1 MKEQIL
7 EKLKDEKFVEKLFV
21 CESVEQVQDFFKDSG
36 VEITKEEAQEVIDG
50 MVMLS
55 QKMLSLS
62 EEELEACSGGSTLGD
77 NLKKLSAD
85 GANHLINGIRN
96 ANDFLQENGEF
107 VAGTAVGGAAGV
119 ATVAA
124 TIIAG
129 VGAYKAGKYVYNAV
143 KRNSKLISE
152 LTRAGVAL
160 SGAAAAGATLGG
172 LAALMSF
179 YED

>member
-62 EEELEACSGGSTLGD
+62 EEELEACSGGSAPGD
-77 NLKKLSAD
+77 NLKKFSAD
-85 GANHLINGIRN
+85 GANYLINGICN

-107 VAGTAVGGAAGV
+107 VAG
-119 ATVAA
+119 
-124 TIIAG
+124 
-129 VGAYKAGKYVYNAV
+129 
-143 KRNSKLISE
+143 
-152 LTRAGVAL
+152 
-160 SGAAAAGATLGG
+160 AAAGGT
-172 LAALMSF
+172 AALMSF
-179 YED
+179 YGA

>member
-21 CESVEQVQDFFKDSG
+21 CESVEQVKDFFKDSG

-62 EEELEACSGGSTLGD
+62 EEELEACSGGSKSG
-77 NLKKLSAD
+77 NNVKECASNSARY
-85 GANHLINGIRN
+85 LINGICD
-96 ANDFLQENGEF
+96 ANDFIQDNAEF
-107 VAGTAVGGAAGV
+107 IVGAAAGGTA
-119 ATVAA
+119 VAA

-143 KRNSKLISE
+143 KKNSKLISKVA
-152 LTRAGVAL
+152 RAT
-160 SGAAAAGATLGG
+160 AAGATLAGT
-172 LAALMSF
+172 AALMSF
-179 YED
+179 YTI

>member
-7 EKLKDEKFVEKLFV
+7 AKLKEEKFVEKLFT
-21 CESVEQVQDFFKDSG
+21 CESIEQVQELFKDSG

-62 EEELEACSGGSTLGD
+62 EEELEACSGGSKVGEITG
-77 NLKKLSAD
+77 NISQE
-85 GANHLINGIRN
+85 ITNG
-96 ANDFLQENGEF
+96 F
-107 VAGTAVGGAAGV
+107 TATNNFIQNNSELVGGMAIGGAA
-119 ATVAA
+119 VAA

-143 KRNSKLISE
+143 KKNSKLISKVA
-152 LTRAGVAL
+152 RAT
-160 SGAAAAGATLGG
+160 AAGATLAGT
-172 LAALMSF
+172 AALMSF
-179 YED
+179 YTI